1 MSLEPEAPVDV
12 CPSAPAS
19 GDHGSETSDSID
31 VIPWRR
37 YYAAVSAVLSVVA
50 GVFLLVEL
58 RRVVAWLIVAGFFA
72 VVLAPAIE
80 LFERRFHTRRGLA
93 VTIVVMLTAI
103 GVIAVI
109 VAIAIPLIRHASDF
123 ATSFSGY
130 VNEARRGRGPLGGMV
145 RRYNLDR
152 WADEHQDQ
160 IQNVTNQL
168 GSNSLRLLRAA
179 GGVVISTLTI
189 LVLTVLLLLQGR
201 KLVDNLLALIP
212 RRRREVVRR
221 AGADCA
227 RAVSGYVAGNLI
239 ISVIAGAASYV
250 CFWVAGVPFKEVLA
264 LWVGFADL
272 IPLVGATLG
281 AAPAVIV
288 AFLHS
293 VPAGIGV
300 LVFFIVY
307 QQFENHVL
315 QVTIMARTV
324 RLNPLAVFVSVLAG
338 VELFGFLGALLA
350 IPAGGAVQIVVRE
363 IWDLRQ
369 GSQLSD
375 QQDEDSAVEPPGTI
389 ADPT

>member
-1 MSLEPEAPVDV
+1 MSLDPEAPVDV